1 MENSEDFDLDPQ
13 TIALRSDLGSIHKLP
28 FIPKR
33 KLKREGSHPLEYLEV
48 SLWKDMENR
57 DYPKRKVLV
66 SNLLHDRE
74 AVMLYSPTGVGKTWL
89 SLAIALI
96 AAGKGR
102 LDLLDWGND
111 EAQPVCYVDGEMLE
125 EDIQE
130 RIKLLIPSLGVDLNE
145 LRKNFF
151 FVSRVS
157 QPDSIEEF
165 LSLDLDRHQ
174 WDLLNWIKEH
184 TAINSHPIV
193 ILDNLSNLVEL
204 SDENSAGQMQKFN
217 MMVTKARKKGCS
229 MVIVH
234 HTGKSLNMGPDG
246 VPTWRGS
253 YDMATRLDKTIC
265 LLPCQSSLDGY
276 VTFQVVEGKSR
287 RGQRI
292 NLSIQFNP
300 FEKKWELFDE
310 SSTEDRHEMVKEL
323 VEQGLIAKYEDL
335 KAILDRSAS
344 SAERY
349 IKQSIESGFLK
360 ESDWKQWKQKTKNGL
375 LSRQERIEKGREYV
389 QSHFKVMVN
398 EPGRGGRYM
407 VERDNFS
414 YLENPDF

>member
-1 MENSEDFDLDPQ
+1 MGNHRGL
-13 TIALRSDLGSIHKLP
+13 LGSIHRLP
-28 FIPKR
+28 FVPKR
-33 KLKREGSHPLEYLEV
+33 NLRKDGNHLLEHLYV
-48 SLWKDMENR
+48 SLWRDMEKR
-57 DYPKRKVLV
+57 QYPMRKPLV

-89 SLAIALI
+89 SLSIALI
-96 AAGKGR
+96 AAGRGS
-102 LDLLDWGND
+102 LDLLDWRND

-130 RIKLLIPSLGVDLNE
+130 RIRLLIPSLGVDENL
-145 LRKNFF
+145 LRKNFS

-157 QPDSIEEF
+157 QPDSIEDF
-165 LSLDLDRHQ
+165 LSLDMEQHQ
-174 WDLLNWIKEH
+174 WDLLKWIRDNTRK
-184 TAINSHPIV
+184 NSHPVV

-234 HTGKSLNMGPDG
+234 HTGKSLTMGPDG

-276 VTFQVVEGKSR
+276 VTFQVIEGKSR

-300 FEKKWELFDE
+300 IEQQWELFDE
-310 SSTEDRHEMVKEL
+310 SITEDRHELVKDLLEKGF
-323 VEQGLIAKYEDL
+323 VAKYEDL
-335 KAILDRSAS
+335 KDILDRSAS

-349 IKQSIESGFLK
+349 IKQAIESGFFK
-360 ESDWKQWKQKTKNGL
+360 EADWRQWKQKAKNGA
-375 LSRQERIEKGREYV
+375 LSRQERIDRAKEYLKAN
-389 QSHFKVMVN
+389 FKVLVN
-398 EPGRGGRYM
+398 EPGRGGRYV
-407 VERDNFS
+407 VERKPFS
-414 YLENPDF
+414 NWEDSDF